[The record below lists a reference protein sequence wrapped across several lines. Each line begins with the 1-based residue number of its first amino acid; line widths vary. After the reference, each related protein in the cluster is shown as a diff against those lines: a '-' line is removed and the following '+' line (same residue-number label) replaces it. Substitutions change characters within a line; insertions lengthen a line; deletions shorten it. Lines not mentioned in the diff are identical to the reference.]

1 MALRDI
7 FKKKEGGRVIG
18 NLIRKVGDQFTGG
31 MVSKIIPKP
40 TAADVAE
47 QEAKWTAQGKPFKKG
62 DAIKALE
69 VAPTEAMEQRATQAP
84 EDYPESKSSTG
95 WASMSQGKKI
105 GIVAG
110 LVAFVGLV
118 IGLIVKSK
126 KKR

>member
-1 MALRDI
+1 MKEINKPVELVNALKNI
-7 FKKKEGGRVIG
+7 SAL
-18 NLIRKVGDQFTGG
+18 NLSSIIIPEF
-31 MVSKIIPKP
+31 SKIIPKP